1 MIFSFLI
8 FTIYI
13 ISKAISGISLIRY
26 SDTLPNNKL
35 IRYIY
40 FWDMLYAIIMF
51 TILTLN
57 SRSIINLPSVLILII
72 GLVPLVLFFTLEF
85 KIDKK
90 YLNG

>member
-1 MIFSFLI
+1 MIFTLLVFL
-8 FTIYI
+8 IYI
-13 ISKAISGISLIRY
+13 ISKAFSGFNLIKY
-26 SDTLPNNKL
+26 SETLPNNIL

-40 FWDMLYAIIMF
+40 FWDMLYAITML

-57 SRSIINLPSVLILII
+57 DRSIVKFSSALILFL
-72 GLVPLVLFFTLEF
+72 GLVPLALFFILEF

>member
-1 MIFSFLI
+1 MIFTLLI
-8 FTIYI
+8 FAIYI
-13 ISKAISGISLIRY
+13 ISKAFSGFNLIKY
-26 SDTLPNNKL
+26 SETLPNNIL

-40 FWDMLYAIIMF
+40 FWDMLYAVSIL

-57 SRSIINLPSVLILII
+57 DKHVINMPSVIILLL
-72 GLVPLVLFFTLEF
+72 GLVPLALFFTLEF